1 MDTKRIGLRDIVKL
15 NPEET
20 LWDSAVAGFGVRRQ
34 KGTAV
39 SYILKFRTKQGRQRW
54 LTIGRHGSPWTPEQ
68 AREEAKRILGE
79 VVIGEDPSVAKSEQ
93 RKAMTVSELCDQYFS
108 DAETGRLLTRRKI
121 AKRPSTIESD
131 RGRIERHIKPLLGS
145 LKVIAVTRADVE
157 KFMHDVAEGK
167 TSGRS
172 KSAKKRGLSL
182 VRGGKG
188 AASRTTGLLGAI
200 FSYAIKKNLRQ
211 NNPVHGIIRFAD
223 GRKLRRLSNDEYR
236 LLGQALE
243 RAELDGMW
251 PPAIAVTRFLAVT
264 GWRSGEGLGLKWKD
278 IDLERRTA
286 SLPDSKTGLSMRPL
300 SLAACEILKTAKV
313 MSIDDFVFP
322 SKRGTGKMNGFGSY
336 WEKIAA
342 KTQIPPDV
350 TPHTFRHSFSSLG
363 DDLGYSE
370 ITIGAIIGH
379 KSNSITSRYIHKTDA
394 VLLSAADAIA
404 EETARLMAA
413 QD

>member
-167 TSGRS
+167 TSGRR
-172 KSAKKRGLSL
+172 KSTKKRGLSL

-211 NNPVHGIIRFAD
+211 DNPVHGIIRFAD

-243 RAELDGMW
+243 RAENDGMW

-413 QD
+413 QY